1 MRPYPYLTGTSCL
14 AGTPRKD
21 DRPPTHFFVKKKF
34 IPAGDAERFGR
45 ALLRIYA
52 LRGETLCGSGSD
64 PPPGGGSEAAPQI
77 MD

>member
-1 MRPYPYLTGTSCL
+1 MRPSPCL
-14 AGTPRKD
+14 AAAPCVAAAPCLV

-64 PPPGGGSEAAPQI
+64 PPPGGGSKAAPQI